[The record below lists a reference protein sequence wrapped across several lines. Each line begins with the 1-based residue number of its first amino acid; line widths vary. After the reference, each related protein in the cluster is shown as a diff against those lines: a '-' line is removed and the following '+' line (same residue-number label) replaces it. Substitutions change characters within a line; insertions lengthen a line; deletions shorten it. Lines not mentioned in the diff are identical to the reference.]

1 MHLSGRTGDRLIFKG
16 ANQLCLGI
24 KEEAYMKKIEK
35 YVQRVKDA
43 KKTMPVSVWDGL
55 SEAENIALYDLFLDK
70 LENTVYHVRLSAQV
84 TTLKEKR
91 ETFMKCSIEDQ
102 VMVLAEIV
110 KFFQCNSVLSN
121 LKTIGGPGNAGIIR
135 LSKTVSKCN
144 QISLIHQSSTGVFS
158 QEVDLLK
165 L

>member
-1 MHLSGRTGDRLIFKG
+1 
-16 ANQLCLGI
+16 
-24 KEEAYMKKIEK
+24 
-35 YVQRVKDA
+35 
-43 KKTMPVSVWDGL
+43 
-55 SEAENIALYDLFLDK
+55 
-70 LENTVYHVRLSAQV
+70 
-84 TTLKEKR
+84 
-91 ETFMKCSIEDQ
+91 MKCSIEDQ

-121 LKTIGGPGNAGIIR
+121 LKTIGGPGNAGMIL